1 MNKSGPVTPIITG
14 EIIARHKLTKLENK
28 ENIDPNGL
36 VNMADTV
43 DSCVVVVVVDA
54 APPGDFALPGLVERL
69 RTIVNWLVECCVCC
83 VCGC

>member
-1 MNKSGPVTPIITG
+1 MNRSGQVTPIITG
-14 EIIARHKLTKLENK
+14 EIIARHKLPKLENK

-69 RTIVNWLVECCVCC
+69 RTIVNWLIECCMCC